1 MSTTARIRDF
11 IKKLDRDA
19 VFTTRDLL
27 TFGTRSSVDNAVY
40 NLVKGQEMVR
50 IIPGVFSLPG
60 SKRKLSLKELAIIK
74 AKSFGHRIIKHASE
88 IASGLGLASL
98 EIPDD
103 EVWFATSGSK
113 SAFKFGSIKIRF
125 KPTCAR
131 KMKLGD
137 TRAGQVIRALN
148 YIGESKVT
156 DRTVAIATVDL
167 SARTRRRFRSLA
179 SMMPAWLSEFFLDP
193 MQTSYHRGY
202 EPSVV
207 REDSILYFIPSCRL
221 LLRDAA
227 PRAPSISCRGDR
239 GRTWLPD
246 HRTRRR
252 LVPSEG

>member
-11 IKKLDRDA
+11 IKKLDRDTI
-19 VFTTRDLL
+19 FTTRDLL

-40 NLVKGQEMVR
+40 NLVNREEMVR

-88 IASGLGLASL
+88 IASDLGLASSRV
-98 EIPDD
+98 PDN

-113 SAFKFGSIKIRF
+113 SGFKFGSIKIRF

-131 KMKLGD
+131 KMRLGD

-148 YIGESKVT
+148 YIGWRKVT
-156 DRTVAIATVDL
+156 DKTVAIATVDL
-167 SARTRRRFRSLA
+167 SGRTRRRLQSLA

-193 MQTSYHRGY
+193 TKAIYHRSS

-207 REDSILYFIPSCRL
+207 REDSILYIVPNSRL
-221 LLRDAA
+221 FLREAA

-246 HRTRRR
+246 HRTRRPP
-252 LVPSEG
+252 VP